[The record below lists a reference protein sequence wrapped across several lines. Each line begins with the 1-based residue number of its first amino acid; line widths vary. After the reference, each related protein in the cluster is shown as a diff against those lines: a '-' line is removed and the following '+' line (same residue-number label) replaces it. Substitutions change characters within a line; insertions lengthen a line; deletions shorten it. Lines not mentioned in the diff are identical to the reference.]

1 MKRSL
6 AIGVVVVVCL
16 LAWASGAVAAE
27 FKADM
32 VQGHPGQTTRS
43 RLYVQGDVYRME
55 MEEEGRPLAVIVD
68 RSAGKTFVL
77 LPEEQ
82 AYLSM
87 ENDSMRSARNNPFLS
102 YRLSA
107 ERYDTQELGRETLQ
121 GFACRKVRVTGQ
133 GEKVM
138 TAWVSEELGFP
149 LKIVNHLAN
158 DMPVALEKVVTGPV
172 DDALFEVPDGYTPL
186 GGAAGGT
193 APPSPGWTE
202 EAASAPERT
211 PPFERELE
219 EGAMVRIPV
228 KPGFHIRLG
237 AKNLSEGRAS
247 FTAVAFRDG
256 RPVHDPGKRTYGMG
270 RKGQGLK
277 TLHKETPG
285 QADAVVARA
294 ARGAVGVTAEYVEA
308 PQGLSLEKGDVPE
321 RSGKE
326 LHPVEGR
333 AVRLVLRDDP
343 SDGKPTRGSL
353 SVYQGRA
360 QHKEKLE
367 DVAVTLENGAE
378 RVWVFPADRQVGTL
392 NVDVWQ
398 GGVAFRMEQ
407 PRGAGMP
414 EDWKPVPGAEAGGEK
429 PSAEEQTAAAAEPAQ
444 AAETQ
449 AGTGAAAP
457 AAPETETPPGA
468 PNILFILDA
477 SGSMW
482 GEVEGR
488 DKIAIAKEVMTELIR
503 ELPDRS
509 RVGLVAYGHRRK
521 GDCADV
527 EELVPVSPLDRDR
540 LTRTVQALSP
550 KGKTPITRSVR
561 TAAEKL
567 KVLEDET
574 TIVLVS
580 DGKET
585 CEGDPCAL
593 VRELKEAGLRFVLH
607 VIGFDVTEAERSQ
620 LECMA
625 DAGGGTYYTAQ
636 TAHAFRAAAREVVR
650 ERPKQG
656 ALLVTALRDGEP
668 FRAMVELFPAGER
681 EALKRG
687 HTGVDP
693 DRPGATVKPGTYDV
707 RVWDENLSSK
717 PEVWLRGVTVEAGR
731 TTEKEAVFE
740 PAGVLELAV
749 TKEGEPFD
757 AGVRVFPAGSGHN
770 VVHASLDDGEGR
782 YELDPGAYDVVLQD
796 PTVPGKPEIRLQDVP
811 VEAGRTT
818 REEVAFETSG
828 VLELAATKGGE
839 PFRAKVRV
847 YPVGSDHNV
856 VHASLRDGV
865 RSWELAAGTYDVLF
879 VDESVPSEP
888 EVRLQGVRV
897 EGGRTTRKEAA
908 FPENGLLELAAT
920 KGGEPFRA
928 KVRVYPEG
936 RDNNVVHTRLRE
948 EPRQFELAAG
958 TYDVLFQDM
967 EAEGK
972 PEVWV
977 RGVVLAPGETVR
989 EEAEFAP

>member
-1 MKRSL
+1 MKKRVET
-6 AIGVVVVVCL
+6 GVVVVACL

-27 FKADM
+27 FRADM
-32 VQGHPGQTTRS
+32 VQGYPGQTTRS
-43 RLYVQGDVYRME
+43 RLYVQGDLYRME

-68 RSAGKTFVL
+68 RPAGKTFVL

-87 ENDSMRSARNNPFLS
+87 ENDSLRSARNNPFLS

-107 ERYDTQELGRETLQ
+107 ERYGTRELGRETVQ
-121 GFACRKVRVTGQ
+121 GFACRKVRIVGQ

-138 TAWVSEELGFP
+138 TAWVSEKLGFP
-149 LKIVNHLAN
+149 LKVVNHLAN
-158 DMPVALEKVVTGPV
+158 DMLVTLENIDTGPV
-172 DDALFEVPDGYTPL
+172 DDALFKVPAGYTPL

-193 APPSPGWTE
+193 APPSPDWTAR
-202 EAASAPERT
+202 AASAPELT

-219 EGAMVRIPV
+219 EGAVVRVPV
-228 KPGFHIRLG
+228 KPGFHIRLR
-237 AKNLSEGRAS
+237 ARNLSEGRAS

-270 RKGQGLK
+270 RKGQGLE

-294 ARGAVGVTAEYVEA
+294 AHGTVRVTAEYVEA
-308 PQGLSLEKGDVPE
+308 PQGFSLEKGDVPE

-343 SDGKPTRGSL
+343 SDGNPTRGSL
-353 SVYQGRA
+353 SVYKGRA

-367 DVAVTLENGAE
+367 EVDVTLENGAE

-407 PRGAGMP
+407 PRDEGMP
-414 EDWKPVPGAEAGGEK
+414 EDWKPAPEAEAGGEK
-429 PSAEEQTAAAAEPAQ
+429 PAAAAEPAP
-444 AAETQ
+444 APEAQ

-457 AAPETETPPGA
+457 AETGPETPSGA

-521 GDCADV
+521 GDCSDV

-540 LTRTVQALSP
+540 LTRTVQAISP

-567 KVLEDET
+567 EALEDET

-607 VIGFDVTEAERSQ
+607 VIGFDVTEEERRQ

-656 ALLVTALRDGEP
+656 SLLVTALRGGEP

-681 EALKRG
+681 DPLKRG

-693 DRPGATVKPGTYDV
+693 DRPGAPVKPGTYDV
-707 RVWDENLSSK
+707 RVWDENLPSR

-731 TTEKEAVFE
+731 TTEKEAVFD
-740 PAGVLELAV
+740 PVGVLELAV
-749 TKEGEPFD
+749 TKEGEPFR
-757 AGVRVFPAGSGHN
+757 AKVRVYPAGSDHN
-770 VVHASLDDGEGR
+770 VVHTSLDDGEGR
-782 YELDPGAYDVVLQD
+782 YELDPGAYDVVLVD
-796 PTVPGKPEIRLQDVP
+796 ESVPSKPEIRMQDVR
-811 VEAGRTT
+811 VTGGETT
-818 REEVAFETSG
+818 RKEVAFETSG

-847 YPVGSDHNV
+847 YPAGSDHNV
-856 VHASLRDGV
+856 VHTRLRGGA
-865 RSWELAAGTYDVLF
+865 RSWELSAGTYDVLF

-888 EVRLQGVRV
+888 EVRLRDVRV

-908 FPENGLLELAAT
+908 FPENAVLELAAT

-928 KVRVYPEG
+928 KVRVYPAG
-936 RDNNVVHTRLRE
+936 SDHNVVHTRLRNGA
-948 EPRQFELAAG
+948 RRFELASG

-977 RGVVLAPGETVR
+977 RGVVLEPGGTVR
-989 EEAEFAP
+989 KAAEFAP